1 MVEEIR
7 SPKGAIVAIIIRSKE
22 KPKGVKFF
30 TPPDFSQQV
39 GLLRHKKGSVVRP
52 HVHKMI
58 KRKVEITQE
67 VLCVKE
73 GRIALYLYDEK
84 GKKIATRV
92 LKKADTVIL
101 ASAGHGIKVL
111 EESLILEI
119 KQGPYAGADDK
130 EYIET

>member
-7 SPKGAIVAIIIRSKE
+7 SKKGAIIAIIIRAKE
-22 KPKGVKFF
+22 RPKGVKFF

-67 VLCVKE
+67 VLCIKK

-84 GKKIATRV
+84 GRKIATRV
-92 LKKADTVIL
+92 LKNGDTVIL

-130 EYIET
+130 EYLA